1 MAKTA
6 KFSQSLLGAYEHDQ
20 QIQEKVRKPR
30 AAQNKSQLV
39 RFDVWF
45 VSHSHTHTHN
55 NKYQNNFI
63 SICQVREKKPETV
76 SRLQKEQK
84 SAQKLNLVLK
94 QINQLYQ
101 QYKTAIP
108 YYQLIVDPENFM
120 NTVDNAFQVSFLFRD
135 GTVYFEQDDFGLPAV
150 RPVHKHEKDR
160 QNAETYQ
167 CISSLTPS
175 LCEVNSWPKYI
186 LNWKTYRVCHL
197 HLISENDRKVWYN
210 GTNATN

>member
-1 MAKTA
+1 M
-6 KFSQSLLGAYEHDQ
+6 
-20 QIQEKVRKPR
+20 I
-30 AAQNKSQLV
+30 NKSKRKSENLAQLKTNRNWYV
-39 RFDVWF
+39 DVWF
-45 VSHSHTHTHN
+45 VSHSHTHN

-63 SICQVREKKPETV
+63 SICQGREKKPETV

-186 LNWKTYRVCHL
+186 LNWKTYSV
-197 HLISENDRKVWYN
+197 SFTFDFRKWSKSMI
-210 GTNATN
+210 